1 MSSIAAAA
9 EKTGLF
15 IVTYDIGTGQA
26 GALNCHLGLAVNTV
40 DKTVNGAGRITQA
53 VNPPLDV
60 RTNLQGSFTYM
71 TVMPKQTH
79 ILVVA
84 TGTPAIHWN
93 PSAGTGPALPT
104 NFELR
109 MVLDADWKSG
119 TAYYKYLGTDGAWHE
134 VSDVPVK
141 LASNA

>member
-15 IVTYDIGTGQA
+15 IVTYNIGTGLE
-26 GALNCHLGLAVNTV
+26 GALNFHLGLAINTV
-40 DKTVNGAGRITQA
+40 DKAVNGAGRITQA

-60 RTNLQGSFTYM
+60 RTHLRGTFTYM

-84 TGTPAIHWN
+84 TGTPAIDWP
-93 PSAGTGPALPT
+93 PSAGIGPVLPT
-104 NFELR
+104 NVELR
-109 MVLDADWKSG
+109 MVLNADWKSG
-119 TAYYKYLGTDGAWHE
+119 TAYYRYQGSDGVWHE